1 MQGFGRPSIER
12 QAIEATYEDTLEVW
26 RPADKTSNNIT
37 STKSEKVAE
46 NVICAYSGG
55 GGMGNQTDSF
65 NLVEYAPKIFAPPE
79 LTVLRGDV
87 IKLKRFGRID
97 PNATTVLQFEPL
109 GDAALFPTH
118 QEIFVK
124 VRDRA

>member
-1 MQGFGRPSIER
+1 MEGFGRPSAER
-12 QAIEATYEDTLEVW
+12 QAIESTYEDTLEVW
-26 RPADKTSNNIT
+26 RPAEQTSNNIT
-37 STKSEKVAE
+37 SDKQEKAVG

-79 LTVLRGDV
+79 LTVLRGDI
-87 IKLKRFGRID
+87 IKLKRFGRTD
-97 PNATTVLQFEPL
+97 PNATIVLEFEPL
-109 GDAALFPTH
+109 GDAALFATH
-118 QEIFVK
+118 QEILVK